1 MGGPLTRIFVI
12 TVLTLDLLALVYF
25 GGHLLITG
33 TLIPHHEEP
42 QIVVAAAKDGKKA
55 TETVAKE
62 PEEAPFDLA
71 TYMAD
76 PVKGQRVAAKC
87 KACHSFDQGGAHR
100 VGPKMWGVFG
110 AQVAQH
116 EDYSYSTAF
125 QEKADMVWDQA
136 TLFAFLA
143 DPRGWAPGTKMQFN
157 GIRKPEDRAD
167 LIAYLKT
174 LQ

>member
-12 TVLTLDLLALVYF
+12 GVITLDLLALVYF

-33 TLIPHHEEP
+33 ELIPHHKEEKV
-42 QIVVAAAKDGKKA
+42 IVAAAKSDQKTTQVVK
-55 TETVAKE
+55 EE
-62 PEEAPFDLA
+62 PEEEPFDLA

-76 PVKGQRVAAKC
+76 PVKGQRIVAKC
-87 KACHSFDQGGAHR
+87 KACHSFEKGGNHR
-100 VGPKMWGVFG
+100 VGPKMWGIFG

-116 EDYSYSTAF
+116 EDYNYSTAF
-125 QEKADMVWDQA
+125 QAKSDQVWDTE
-136 TLFAFLA
+136 TLFAFLE